1 MCAGTSTS
9 ASPRF
14 SVNSCDHSGRSR
26 NRSSEDRL
34 LPPFLFLFWFVSES
48 RQFPDA
54 GSSLRSDAGLEDA
67 LDESCGGDV
76 EDELKA
82 ELDCTPR
89 TTRGKKFSV
98 LHRIFLLPLLG
109 QPWFLTADPL
119 IGISVFLRRVF
130 QAMELQ
136 AYLRVIAVTKRSRS

>member
-1 MCAGTSTS
+1 M
-9 ASPRF
+9 
-14 SVNSCDHSGRSR
+14 
-26 NRSSEDRL
+26 
-34 LPPFLFLFWFVSES
+34 VSES
-48 RQFPDA
+48 RQFPGA

-76 EDELKA
+76 EDELMA
-82 ELDCTPR
+82 EFDCTPR
-89 TTRGKKFSV
+89 TARGAKFSV

-136 AYLRVIAVTKRSRS
+136 AYLRVVAPSRRDQDRERILVLPRWFALSH